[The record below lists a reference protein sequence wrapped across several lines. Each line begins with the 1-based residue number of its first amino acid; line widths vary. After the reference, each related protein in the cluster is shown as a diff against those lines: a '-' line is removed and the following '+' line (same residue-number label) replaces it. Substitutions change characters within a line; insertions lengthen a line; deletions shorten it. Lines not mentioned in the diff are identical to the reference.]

1 MILPRSH
8 AKLVFVQLGH
18 WCITFLA
25 IVISQAL
32 RYDSFLV
39 EFREIRHIGT
49 VVNWIKLYGSLRVVL
64 SSLVNSGLLVAL
76 GINIWN
82 LGCVGLEIRAA
93 LPFVS
98 FVSLWQRELCVLSV
112 LVGLLLVLVF
122 VDIELVKVGLG
133 VGFL

>member
-82 LGCVGLEIRAA
+82 LGCVGLEIRAV
-93 LPFVS
+93 PT